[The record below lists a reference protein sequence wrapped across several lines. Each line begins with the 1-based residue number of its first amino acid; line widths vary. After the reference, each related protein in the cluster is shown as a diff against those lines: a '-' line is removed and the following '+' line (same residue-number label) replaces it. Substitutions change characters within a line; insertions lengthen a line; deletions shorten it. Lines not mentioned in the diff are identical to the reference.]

1 MLGGSYE
8 IPFVILKISLYINE
22 CGINLYGENKNTGGS
37 ELTAVFHWS
46 KHTNWCQN

>member
-8 IPFVILKISLYINE
+8 IPFVILKISLYINDE

-37 ELTAVFHWS
+37 ELTAVFH
-46 KHTNWCQN
+46 